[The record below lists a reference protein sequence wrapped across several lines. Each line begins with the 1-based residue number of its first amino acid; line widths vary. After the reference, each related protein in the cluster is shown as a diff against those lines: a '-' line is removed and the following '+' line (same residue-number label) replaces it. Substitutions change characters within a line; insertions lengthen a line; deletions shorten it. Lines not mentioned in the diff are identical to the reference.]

1 MVGRRVMAK
10 VIIFKGNK
18 LIEREIKLDSPFPLG
33 DLLDKID
40 VSREEVGF
48 AICKSDFISMDDLVN
63 PDDEVRILSSFR
75 GRLKDY
81 VAKCTLY

>member
-40 VSREEVGF
+40 VSREEVGLQF
-48 AICKSDFISMDDLVN
+48 VN
-63 PDDEVRILSSFR
+63 QILSPWMIW
-75 GRLKDY
+75 
-81 VAKCTLY
+81 